1 MARQTKRSTRLK
13 TYVIF
18 LFLFLVY
25 SGDWL
30 SSFQWPVG
38 YGFVAV
44 TVGSEILI
52 WGGTQYDGS
61 YQLLPLDVIY
71 YYDPNANAW
80 SIIIAT
86 GQHSLA

>member
-1 MARQTKRSTRLK
+1 MARQTERSTRLK
-13 TYVIF
+13 TDVIF
-18 LFLFLVY
+18 LFLLRVY

-71 YYDPNANAW
+71 YYDPNANTW
-80 SIIIAT
+80 NKILAT